1 MSESPAPTPAPTGP
15 TPDFAGQQALIAS
28 LLDPAAYPHPVDA
41 VHVVETHISWVLLAG
56 AYAYKIKKAVRLGF
70 LDFSSTTG
78 RMRFCAE
85 EIRLNQRLA
94 AEIYLDVVAIV
105 ATPDG
110 PRVGIA
116 GPAVEHAVRMHR
128 FDENDTLDR
137 MIDDGRADAGIVDA
151 LAGRIA
157 RFHREAPRAQGTHPW
172 GTPESILGAALDNVT
187 ALAALPVAAQIR
199 EPLGTLATWTRE
211 TAARLDTAFVA
222 RREAGFIR
230 ECHGDLHPGN
240 VAVIGGAPVPFDCI
254 EFNESFRWID
264 VMSEIAF
271 PVMDLD
277 CHGHPDWAWRLL
289 NGYLEATGDFDG
301 LSVLRFYV
309 VYRALV
315 RAKVRALAAA
325 TGGRADP
332 AENRNLRSALAHV
345 DTARRWS
352 TPAAPFMVLMHGL
365 SGSGK
370 STLARRIAEGLGA
383 VVIRSDVE
391 RKRLHGLE
399 PREASGSGCDAGI
412 YGSAETAAT
421 YARLERLAATILR
434 SGFSVVV
441 DAAFLRRSERR
452 GFAAL
457 GREARVPFAVAA
469 CAGSVAQ
476 FAERI
481 RRRAAAGTDASEATV
496 DVLHRQTGFTEPI
509 GGDEADRTFRFD
521 GIDDGAMLD
530 RIAACLRS

>member
-1 MSESPAPTPAPTGP
+1 VSESHASTPASTGP
-15 TPDFAGQQALIAS
+15 TPDFAGQRALLAS

-41 VHVVETHISWVLLAG
+41 VRIVETHISWVLLAG

-70 LDFSSTTG
+70 LDFSSATE
-78 RMRFCAE
+78 RKRFCAE
-85 EIRLNQRLA
+85 EIRLNRRLA
-94 AEIYLDVVAIV
+94 ADIYLDVVAIV

-110 PRVGIA
+110 PRIGGA
-116 GPAVEHAVRMHR
+116 GPAVEHAVRMRR
-128 FDENDTLDR
+128 FAENDTLDR
-137 MIDDGRADAGIVDA
+137 MIDQGRADAGIVDA

-157 RFHREAPRAQGTHPW
+157 RFHREAPRMQGTHPW

-187 ALAALPVAAQIR
+187 ALAALPVAAQLR
-199 EPLGTLATWTRE
+199 EPLGMLTTWTRK

-277 CHGHPDWAWRLL
+277 CHGRPDWSWRLL
-289 NGYLEATGDFDG
+289 NGYLEVTGDFDG
-301 LSVLRFYV
+301 LCVLRFYV

-315 RAKVRALAAA
+315 RAKVRALAAGSGR
-325 TGGRADP
+325 TGPEEDRH
-332 AENRNLRSALAHV
+332 LRSALAHV

-352 TPAAPFMVLMHGL
+352 APAAPFMVLMHGL

-370 STLARRIAEGLGA
+370 STLARRIAEELGA

-399 PREASGSGCDAGI
+399 PQEASGSGCDAGI
-412 YGSAETAAT
+412 YGPTETAAT
-421 YARLERLAATILR
+421 YARLEGLAATILR

-441 DAAFLRRSERR
+441 DAAFLRLLERR
-452 GFAAL
+452 AFAAL
-457 GREARVPFAVAA
+457 GRKARVPFAIAA

-476 FAERI
+476 FAARI

-496 DVLHRQTGFTEPI
+496 DVLHRQTGFIEPI

-521 GIDDGAMLD
+521 GIDDGAMLA